1 MRPLYENDSS
11 NGESS
16 SIKVDMI
23 SNRDGQRLRSFLL
36 DYLRDIQFTHEKM
49 RLTTTL
55 TLSEKSFA
63 HDDSGYAHR
72 LLSTYT
78 AKVILRDKNKKII
91 MDKNI
96 SSSTTYNIAQAQGE
110 MILSLYGK
118 DNSALLKE
126 LARKIV
132 ENIKIT
138 LEMNE

>member
-118 DNSALLKE
+118 DNSPLLKE